1 MLAVCVLFAQFTM
14 NILKLLATAVK
25 QPRAEIGKQ

>member
-1 MLAVCVLFAQFTM
+1 MLEIHVFFAQFTI